1 MSGAVI
7 HRFKLI
13 QVDKHQHMLMLMFSR
28 IKQQTFKLKLET
40 GTVRQA
46 GQGVMQRAIAQPLH
60 QFARLTHILNNHYG
74 TLFQARLGAQ
84 RCDAV
89 VNIDMA
95 AIGRMQHQI
104 VRQTGGDFFR
114 R

>member
-1 MSGAVI
+1 
-7 HRFKLI
+7 
-13 QVDKHQHMLMLMFSR
+13 MLMLMLSG

-40 GTVRQA
+40 GTIRQA

-60 QFARLTHILNNHYG
+60 QLAGFADILNNHYG
-74 TLFQARLGAQ
+74 TLFQARFGTQ

-104 VRQTGGDFFR
+104 VREPGGDFFR
-114 R
+114 RQLA